1 MYRKSFK
8 GEDQLSLELGSFS
21 TPFASQLDPQNRWV
35 KLSTL
40 IPWQRFEAEYSESFK
55 EKGRQAYPF
64 RMALGALLIQTKLSF
79 TDRELVEQ
87 VSENPYLQ
95 FFLGMPGFSV
105 CPFDDSTVTHFR
117 RRITPEMMNAIN
129 EAIVEKA
136 VVGKGAATP
145 QDRSEDFHDDSS
157 ANSGKM
163 ILDATCAPEDIR
175 HPTDL
180 SLLDDV
186 RKSTEEMVDCLWART
201 PPELRMRKPRT
212 HRIRARRVA
221 LSVLKKRKP
230 RLQEIWKATRIQMNC
245 VRRNLESIAVLS
257 RAVPLSCLGK
267 RRYKNLLVS
276 SEVLRQQRELYE
288 KRRRHEPLSLPD
300 RIVSLHKPHVRP
312 IIRGKAGAPVEF
324 GMKLSISVSEGFTHL
339 DHQSFDPYHEGILL
353 PEHVERFKERTGHYP
368 EAVLVD
374 GAYRTRDNRRYC
386 KERGIRILG
395 KPLGRPMEIPLIVEA
410 ERKQTLQDERERN
423 WVESKFGIGKR
434 RYGLARLMTRLAET
448 SKTTAV
454 LILAMMNL
462 EKILRDLLSSLIFYL
477 RRGFRRAMIVSA
489 GDEGTAISLSIAA

>member
-35 KLSTL
+35 KLSSL
-40 IPWQRFEAEYSESFK
+40 IPWERFEAEYSERFG

-64 RMALGALLIQTKLSF
+64 RMALGALLIQTKLSI
-79 TDRELVEQ
+79 TDRELCAQ
-87 VSENPYLQ
+87 ISENPYLQ
-95 FFLGMPGFSV
+95 FFLGMPGFSA

-117 RRITPEMMNAIN
+117 KRITPEMMNAVN
-129 EAIVEKA
+129 EEIIRAALSKN
-136 VVGKGAATP
+136 GKGNG
-145 QDRSEDFHDDSS
+145 DSDSS
-157 ANSGKM
+157 SKEENSGKM
-163 ILDATCAPEDIR
+163 ILDATCVPEDIR

-201 PPELRMRKPRT
+201 PPDSRVRKPRT

-257 RAVPLSCLGK
+257 QSVPLSALGK
-267 RRYKNLLVS
+267 RRYKKLLVS

-288 KRRRHEPLSLPD
+288 KRRRKEPLSLPD

-312 IIRGKAGAPVEF
+312 IIRGKAGVPVEF

-339 DHQSFDPYHEGILL
+339 DYQSFDPYHEGILL
-353 PEHVERFKERTGHYP
+353 PEHVEGFKSRTGHYP

-374 GAYRTRDNRRYC
+374 GAYRTRDNRHYC

-395 KPLGRPMEIPLIVEA
+395 KPLGRPLLIPFIVEA

-423 WVESKFGIGKR
+423 AVESKFGIGKR
-434 RYGLARLMTRLAET
+434 RYGMARLMTRLAET
-448 SKTTAV
+448 SKTTAM
-454 LILAMMNL
+454 LILTMLNL

-477 RRGFRRAMIVSA
+477 HWGFRRVMILSA
-489 GDEGTAISLSIAA
+489 DDEGAAISLSIAA